1 MDVEMEKMRKKMET
15 KQNFS
20 FRVLENGMLIMGKR
34 IFLLNDKTLKDEVLS
49 GAHDSRLAV

>member
-1 MDVEMEKMRKKMET
+1 MEKMRKKMET

-34 IFLLNDKTLKDEVLS
+34 IFLLDDKTLNDEVLS

>member
-34 IFLLNDKTLKDEVLS
+34 IFLLDDKTLNDEVLS

>member
-1 MDVEMEKMRKKMET
+1 MEKMRKKMET

>member
-34 IFLLNDKTLKDEVLS
+34 IFLLDDKTLKDEVLS